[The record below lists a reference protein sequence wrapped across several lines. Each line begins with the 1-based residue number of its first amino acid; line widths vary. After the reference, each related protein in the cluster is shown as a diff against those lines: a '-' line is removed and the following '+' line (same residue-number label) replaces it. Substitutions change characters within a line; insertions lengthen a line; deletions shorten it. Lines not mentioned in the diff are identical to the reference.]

1 MKNSWHYPRTDL
13 AKQIIGMFDTGLA
26 NSLVF
31 FAPRRMGKT
40 EFLCKDIQPLAQK
53 LGWQTFYFSFLDAGV
68 QIKEEF
74 RGDIYRFAEEVG
86 AIPAKKLSRRIN
98 KVGGEVLGIRA
109 DIELRDPQRS
119 DLKIKEII
127 KQLAKKGKT
136 LLLMDEVQVLANDR
150 DNEQFIAALRTALDI
165 NKDAVKVIFTG
176 SSQEGLRQMFS
187 QAKAPFFHFG
197 QNLPFP
203 ELGQDFTD
211 HLVKAFEKATQRTL
225 DREYLWQV
233 FVEMGKVPQLIRSLV
248 ERLAL
253 NPDLS
258 MDAAKKQ
265 LLTQVY
271 DDRAFVN
278 IWRECSALEKLV
290 LLEIVK
296 DGTSLFAVVT
306 RAQLAKTLGIDALAP
321 TTIQAAI
328 RALLRKMLI
337 GRLEERGCYY
347 IADPNFKN
355 WLIEL

>member
-1 MKNSWHYPRTDL
+1 MRNLWHYPRTDL
-13 AKQIIGMFDTGLA
+13 AKQIIGIFDTGLA

-53 LGWQTFYFSFLDAGV
+53 LGWQTFYFSFLDAGA

-74 RGDIYRFAEEVG
+74 RGDICRFAEEVG

-98 KVGGEVLGIRA
+98 KVGREVLGIRA
-109 DIELRDPQRS
+109 DIELRDPQQS

-150 DNEQFIAALRTALDI
+150 TNEQFIAALRTALDI

-211 HLVKAFEKATQRTL
+211 HLVKAFEKATRRTL
-225 DREYLWQV
+225 NGEQLWQV
-233 FVEMGKVPQLIRSLV
+233 FIEMGKVPQLIRSLV

-271 DDRAFVN
+271 DDREFVN
-278 IWRECSALEKLV
+278 IWRGCSTLEQLV
-290 LLEIVK
+290 LLEVSK
-296 DGTSLFAVVT
+296 DGTSLFAAET
-306 RAQLAKTLGIDALAP
+306 RAQLAKTLGIDALAA
-321 TTIQAAI
+321 TTVQTTVKT
-328 RALLRKMLI
+328 LQRKMLI

-355 WLIEL
+355 WLTEL